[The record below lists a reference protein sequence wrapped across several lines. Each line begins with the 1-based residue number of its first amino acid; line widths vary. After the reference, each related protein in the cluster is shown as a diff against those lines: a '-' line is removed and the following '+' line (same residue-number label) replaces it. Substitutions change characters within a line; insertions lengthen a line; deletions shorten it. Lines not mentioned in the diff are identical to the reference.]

1 MTTRPPATLIY
12 LKQEYDS
19 VQGDYRYL
27 VKRQAET
34 TGDLQVDEMRRKLLD
49 SCKVGDVLTLEE
61 GIPYIVSAILS
72 AIVNERFNVTL
83 LLSLWQLYIPK
94 GSLLYI
100 GVQDYM
106 VGILREDLILR
117 PLPSLPPAPKPTG
130 WLPIEGADTLY
141 GSILV
146 HATGQQPDYKTINEF
161 EGNFLRHLRED
172 EPFVLEQ
179 TAIKSW
185 FQAIAG

>member
-27 VKRQAET
+27 VKRQLET

-83 LLSLWQLYIPK
+83 LLAL
-94 GSLLYI
+94 
-100 GVQDYM
+100 
-106 VGILREDLILR
+106 
-117 PLPSLPPAPKPTG
+117 
-130 WLPIEGADTLY
+130 
-141 GSILV
+141 
-146 HATGQQPDYKTINEF
+146 
-161 EGNFLRHLRED
+161 
-172 EPFVLEQ
+172 
-179 TAIKSW
+179 
-185 FQAIAG
+185 